1 MNWTLLDFTLAGT
14 LLGTTGVLIF
24 FVVSKIKNKT
34 YRVGAI
40 LAILVVFAL
49 VWAELSVGIF
59 GTPFAG
65 S

>member
-1 MNWTLLDFTLAGT
+1 MNWTLLDYTLAGT

-24 FVVSKIKNKT
+24 FVVSKIKKKT

-40 LAILVVFAL
+40 LAILVVLAL
-49 VWAELSVGIF
+49 VWGELAVGLF
-59 GTPFAG
+59 GAPFAG